1 MRLFAA
7 FLLALAI
14 TACATKKDELET
26 AESQCIA
33 HGITPD
39 MPQFRKCV
47 MNADLRNQQEMDD
60 EMNAMAIQDDA
71 MMMCCW

>member
-1 MRLFAA
+1 MRL
-7 FLLALAI
+7 LLTLVLALVLV
-14 TACATKKDELET
+14 ACATKKDEEET

-39 MPQFRKCV
+39 MPQFKTCL
-47 MNADLRNQQEMDD
+47 MNADLGNQQEMDN
-60 EMNAMAIQDDA
+60 EMNSVAIQDDA